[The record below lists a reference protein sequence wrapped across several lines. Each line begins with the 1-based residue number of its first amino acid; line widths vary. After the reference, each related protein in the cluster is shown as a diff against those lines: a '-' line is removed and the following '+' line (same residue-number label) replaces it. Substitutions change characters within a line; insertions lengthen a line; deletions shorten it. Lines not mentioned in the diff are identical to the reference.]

1 LRFFSIVYILRK
13 QCYMYSCILCFS
25 FMSTPKKYTT
35 SNFFNFLENI
45 FKKVSKTMQW
55 QEYKW
60 FFFINKTDANEYK
73 SNYHI
78 INLVSLFHSCWLYLS
93 TTCFTSL
100 RSETS
105 QANHKLRYIKISNF
119 LPKLK
124 QISSNYY
131 RHKDLYIKLS
141 FIIR

>member
-1 LRFFSIVYILRK
+1 
-13 QCYMYSCILCFS
+13 MYSCIVCVS
-25 FMSTPKKYTT
+25 FMSIPKIYIT
-35 SNFFNFLENI
+35 SNFFNFLEKYF
-45 FKKVSKTMQW
+45 FKKVSKAMQW

-119 LPKLK
+119 LLKLK
-124 QISSNYY
+124 QISNYY
-131 RHKDLYIKLS
+131 RHKNLYIKL
-141 FIIR
+141 FIISDFVSIHIKMITE